1 MKFAI
6 GGFATTV
13 FALLAIATAPL
24 AAASPDE
31 DFLAALTSNGISYP
45 PQAGPSL
52 LSAGHTVCQKF
63 AKGASQKDVTAYVDK
78 GFGGNNGLSGSFISA
93 ATSTLCPK
101 YS

>member
-13 FALLAIATAPL
+13 FALLAIVTAPL
-24 AAASPDE
+24 SAASPDD
-31 DFLAALTSNGISYP
+31 DFLDALTANGISYP
-45 PQAGPSL
+45 PQAGISL
-52 LSAGHTVCQKF
+52 LSAGHNVCSKLSR
-63 AKGASQKDVTAYVDK
+63 GDSYKDVTAYISK
-78 GFGGNNGLSGSFISA
+78 GFGGNQGLTGSFITA